1 MSFVYG
7 IMNPPNIKGHMLD
20 GKKMKSNVD
29 YRVGNVDEV
38 AAGCITISKNTLS
51 QG

>member
-7 IMNPPNIKGHMLD
+7 IMNFFNIKGYMFD

-38 AAGCITISKNTLS
+38 VVGCIIILKNILF
-51 QG
+51 